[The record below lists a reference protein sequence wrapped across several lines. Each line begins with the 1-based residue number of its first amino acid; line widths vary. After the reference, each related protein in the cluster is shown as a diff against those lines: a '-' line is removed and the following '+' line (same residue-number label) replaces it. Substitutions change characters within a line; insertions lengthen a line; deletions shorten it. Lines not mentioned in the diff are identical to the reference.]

1 MSNSC
6 NQTSTL
12 SNTAEIVGNES
23 RFKLSPLPLNDFVK
37 FCNLKVFKIIEKII
51 L

>member
-12 SNTAEIVGNES
+12 SNTPEIVENES
-23 RFKLSPLPLNDFVK
+23 RFKLSPLRWNRRK
-37 FCNLKVFKIIEKII
+37 QRIKIINYYTR
-51 L
+51 